1 METDSRLEGKMQF
14 KLESPELPWQFKVV
28 ETKLNEETSKLSK
41 GQNAVKEHVESGNQ
55 KFEVRS
61 NNDDLGI
68 NKEQI
73 IHVDEYEIKYKHN

>member
-1 METDSRLEGKMQF
+1 
-14 KLESPELPWQFKVV
+14 VV
-28 ETKLNEETSKLSK
+28 ETKLNKGTSKLSK

-73 IHVDEYEIKYKHN
+73 IYVDEYEIKYKHN